1 MFTFVPSTHTI
12 SLMNLITS
20 FLCSDSPLEVLD
32 YNSTSFTLFCDHFF
46 EAERYDITVEVLSS
60 FQTGYQEFQRI
71 KFVAE
76 TLPTTVSST
85 VSFNNLKLSIH

>member
-1 MFTFVPSTHTI
+1 
-12 SLMNLITS
+12 MNLITS

-32 YNSTSFTLFCDHFF
+32 YNSTSVTLFCDHFF

-60 FQTGYQEFQRI
+60 FQTEYQEFQRI

-76 TLPTTVSST
+76 TLPTTVST